1 MLTLLSYLNAVLE
14 RERFVEF
21 HARMVQLAPTT
32 EEAVMRYSDA
42 MIEQGREQGL
52 EQGLERGRTEGR
64 EQGRTEG
71 QRAALTKLL
80 TLKFGAL
87 DRAIAARI
95 EAASSPEVD
104 RALDRLLAAETPAS
118 VFDP

>member
-1 MLTLLSYLNAVLE
+1 MLSLFHYLNAVLE
-14 RERFVEF
+14 RERFVELR
-21 HARMVQLAPTT
+21 AKMVELAPTT
-32 EEAVMRYSDA
+32 EEAVMRYSEA
-42 MIEQGREQGL
+42 MIEQ
-52 EQGLERGRTEGR
+52 GR

-87 DRAIAARI
+87 DRAITARI
-95 EAASSPEVD
+95 EAASPPELD
-104 RALDRLLAAETPAS
+104 RALDRLLGAETPAA